1 MAESFDFGALFDGLL
16 ADGADLIAGVAGLEA
31 GRFLSVHKLGLVAE
45 CGNGLL
51 SAQDGAA
58 DLADSTLGNA
68 GLGAGGSLCLNVHGG
83 VLDHGDLFAFLHDDA
98 AELAYLIAGV
108 ADFGAGR
115 FLDIGKLVGCGVCD
129 HRCYFNIRRTISI
142 HEFSAA
148 ELAALVGQALMLA
161 GCIIERVKRIAVLAG
176 SCDGDLLA
184 CVACSS
190 MAASA
195 LFVVNV
201 LKATLEASCLF
212 TLYENIIVAKSFSFC
227 AFFGFYVACGLISPV
242 YCCSNARFFAGSRLC
257 ILTIP
262 GIIHTHCANGFA
274 ALVVASVALYNI
286 GLTVYALEGFLI
298 KCSKFAIGS
307 VDRKLMR
314 NRLTGLNTNAAVG
327 ANHVSG
333 IAFNKVCRVF
343 SINYIQAGFGI
354 KLVSLT
360 FNGCNMLCFLCRLK
374 RNIIAINIF
383 CLGFLSYGNKQFSIA
398 VIGISRLKHFIDFTN
413 TVCICSCIAV
423 KVGKVQQCSC
433 RLLTL
438 EVSCIAAK
446 LADSIAGAGL
456 SAGGSLFDVEL
467 TIDVL
472 KCIFDLISAIAE
484 VLIGERLAA
493 LLAVA
498 YGKTFVAAAC
508 SLDDHGLAGLALPAL
523 VP

>member
-1 MAESFDFGALFDGLL
+1 M
-16 ADGADLIAGVAGLEA
+16 
-31 GRFLSVHKLGLVAE
+31 AE

-327 ANHVSG
+327 ADHIAC

-343 SINYIQAGFGI
+343 ISYIQAGFRI
-354 KLVSLT
+354 KLVSLA
-360 FNGCNMLCFLCRLK
+360 FNGCNMLCFLRRIK
-374 RNIIAINIF
+374 SNWIAINVV
-383 CLGFLSYGNKQFSIA
+383 CRCRLSDGNKQFSIA
-398 VIGISRLKHFIDFTN
+398 VIGISRLKHLIDCAN
-413 TVCICSCIAV
+413 TICIRSCIAV
-423 KVGKVQQCSC
+423 KVGKLQQFSC

-446 LADSIAGAGL
+446 LAYSIAGAGL

-472 KCIFDLISAIAE
+472 KCFFDLIGAVAKI
-484 VLIGERLAA
+484 LIGERLTA

-508 SLDDHGLAGLALPAL
+508 SLDDHGLADLALPAL